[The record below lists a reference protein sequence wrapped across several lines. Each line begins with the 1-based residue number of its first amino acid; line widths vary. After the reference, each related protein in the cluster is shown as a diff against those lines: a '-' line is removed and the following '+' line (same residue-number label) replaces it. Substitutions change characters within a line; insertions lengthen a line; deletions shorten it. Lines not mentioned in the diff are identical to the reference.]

1 MRNLTRSASVRA
13 RSRCALLPARPAAAA
28 LGARAGLP
36 AACWIPASHRSRGC
50 CVAIVLLCAGC
61 GVFDRN
67 EEADPAHADSA
78 GVEIVRN
85 ADDRWPRGELVQ
97 PAKRVFG
104 SEADGPELFGSINNA
119 RLHRNGSLWIA
130 EQQTQEIRVFDSSS
144 GMHLFTIGGRGDGP
158 GEFRRSSFI
167 GFDAEGTAYV
177 YDYGHRR
184 LSVFSENGEFQSSDL
199 MPSSLGIGPRPL
211 HVTRTGTL
219 LGRIPRGMGSTPVD
233 GSTVRDKVRIWTMP
247 LDGKAPNLVLEAPG
261 ALWYFRNGTSVV
273 VPYTGLLPPP
283 YAGGLLFGFWDDR
296 VLVTDDAG
304 EASFSV
310 YGPAGLERR
319 VEIDRAPRQIDGF
332 SATMFVEQLRRFRLP
347 ESSLEIYEKN
357 LSDMPIPKAQRPWDA
372 LVVTDQG
379 DVWLLRTGGAEEAM
393 ASFPADDQF
402 WDVFDAEGVFIGDVR
417 LPSNVRLAQVSGQS
431 ALIIVSDDLGRV
443 RVAIHD
449 VTWIG

>member
-1 MRNLTRSASVRA
+1 MDRNVVATNPIRA
-13 RSRCALLPARPAAAA
+13 CR
-28 LGARAGLP
+28 
-36 AACWIPASHRSRGC
+36 
-50 CVAIVLLCAGC
+50 VAVVLLCAAC
-61 GVFDRN
+61 GVSDRN
-67 EEADPAHADSA
+67 EEADPAHADST
-78 GVEIVRN
+78 GVETVRN
-85 ADDRWPRGELVQ
+85 ADDQWPRGELVQ

-184 LSVFSENGEFQSSDL
+184 LSRFSENGEFQSSDL

-219 LGRIPRGMGSTPVD
+219 LGQIPQGVGRTPVD
-233 GSTVRDKVRIWTMP
+233 GSTVRDKVRIWTIP
-247 LDGKAPNLVLEAPG
+247 LDGKAPNLVLEALG

-273 VPYTGLLPPP
+273 VPYTGTLPPP
-283 YAGGLLFGFWDDR
+283 YAGGLLFGFRDVR
-296 VLVTDDAG
+296 VYATDAAG
-304 EASFSV
+304 EPSFSV

-319 VEIDRAPRQIDGF
+319 VEVDRAPRRIDGF
-332 SATMFVEQLRRFRLP
+332 SSTMFVEQLRRFGFP
-347 ESSLEIYEKN
+347 ESSLGIYEEN
-357 LSDMPIPKAQRPWDA
+357 LSDMPIPRARRPWDA

-379 DVWLLRTGGAEEAM
+379 GAWLLRADDAEGAM
-393 ASFPADDQF
+393 ADVPADDQV
-402 WDVFDAEGVFIGDVR
+402 WDVFDAEGVFIGHVR
-417 LPSNVRLAQVSGQS
+417 LPSDVALLQVSGQ
-431 ALIIVSDDLGRV
+431 AAVTRVSDDLGRV

-449 VTWIG
+449 VRWIG